1 MKSAKIKSVM
11 PGVTVRVGK
20 RGRSVRF
27 ACMVNGVRHTKTCEL
42 PVDLLVAEKCMDG
55 GGSSTLVFR
64 NRVVNTPAEEHARE
78 RPVADFLYF
87 TDDVPDV
94 KTPLGFRETDERP
107 EGGDRA
113 DAAAFPIT
121 VDQFL
126 MSCQN
131 VVDTARANGYRYG
144 NSTAEDPTTDGTISC
159 DRLIA
164 KALYDLGY
172 DEQMASAMIGRLT
185 HHCHLILFPGGNNRL
200 RESSL
205 NETYHEI
212 AAKSRKED

>member
-1 MKSAKIKSVM
+1 
-11 PGVTVRVGK
+11 
-20 RGRSVRF
+20 
-27 ACMVNGVRHTKTCEL
+27 
-42 PVDLLVAEKCMDG
+42 MDG